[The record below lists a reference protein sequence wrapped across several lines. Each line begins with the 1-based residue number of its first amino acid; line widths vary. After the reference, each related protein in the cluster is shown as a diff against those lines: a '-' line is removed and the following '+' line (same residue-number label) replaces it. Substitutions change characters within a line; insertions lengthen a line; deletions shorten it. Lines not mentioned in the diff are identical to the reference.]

1 MVTAPVLGIPSV
13 DPAFEA
19 SVAAGLEE
27 VEEQLADGVASAD
40 VLLAASSRHLVAAG
54 GKRFRPLLALTAAHF
69 GDADGPA
76 VVEAAVVV
84 ELTHVATLYH
94 DDVMDEAAMRRGAPS
109 ANALW
114 GNSVAILTGDFLFAR
129 ASDIAAGLGP
139 ESVRI
144 QARTFERL
152 VHGQLRETLGPR
164 DGEDPVAHYLG
175 VLSDKTASLIAT
187 SARLGALHAGVGS
200 DDVDVLARFG
210 EHIGMA
216 FQLAD
221 DVLDIASESAV
232 LGKTSGTDLRAGVP
246 TLPVLYARQSTDP
259 ADARLR
265 ALLDGPLDD
274 EAEHAEVL
282 RLLRAHPA
290 MARARAVV
298 RRHADDARAVLAGL
312 PDVPARRALEALCT
326 SVVTR
331 TA

>member
-1 MVTAPVLGIPSV
+1 VPTSPVLAIPSV

-19 SVAAGLEE
+19 SVAAGLDI
-27 VEEQLADGVASAD
+27 VEERLAEAVRSDDAM
-40 VLLAASSRHLVAAG
+40 LAAASRHLVAAG
-54 GKRFRPLLALTAAHF
+54 GKRFRPLLALTAGHF
-69 GDADGPA
+69 GNPDAPG
-76 VVEAAVVV
+76 VVRAAVVV

-94 DDVMDEAAMRRGAPS
+94 DDVMDEAVLRRGAPS

-129 ASDIAAGLGP
+129 ASNIAADLGT
-139 ESVRI
+139 ESVQI

-152 VHGQLRETLGPR
+152 VQGQLRETLGPR
-164 DGEDPVAHYLG
+164 DGEDPVAHYQG

-187 SARLGALHAGVGS
+187 SARLGALHAGAPAPT
-200 DDVDVLARFG
+200 VDVLARFG
-210 EHIGMA
+210 ERVGMA

-221 DVLDIASESAV
+221 DVLDIASDSDV
-232 LGKTSGTDLRAGVP
+232 LGKTSGTDLREGVP
-246 TLPVLYARQSTDP
+246 TLPVLYAQQSTDP
-259 ADARLR
+259 ADA
-265 ALLDGPLDD
+265 ALLSLLAGPLHDD
-274 EAEHAEVL
+274 AVHAEAL

-298 RRHADDARAVLAGL
+298 RRYADDARAALEPL
-312 PDVPARRALEALCT
+312 PDIHARRALEALCT